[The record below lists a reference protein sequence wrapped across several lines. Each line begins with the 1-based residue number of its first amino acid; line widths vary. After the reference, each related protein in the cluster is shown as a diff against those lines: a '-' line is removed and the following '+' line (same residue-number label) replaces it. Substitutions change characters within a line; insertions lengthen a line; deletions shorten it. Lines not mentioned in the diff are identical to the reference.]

1 MSRLRYLRCVMNSSC
16 SLKLLPFTEKC
27 ITTHQNYFSY
37 IQSISNW
44 HPSNISSPRHK
55 KSSAKLCGKRLNRS
69 RQRNKSICVHV
80 HGSTPHHLHYALAE
94 QYPIWNWYN
103 TATAAAGFAVL
114 LWKWINWTKQN
125 LNCLLLLANVV
136 FVQSLEN
143 CTVCTQHSLW
153 LPNWIFYSVCFK
165 SLVCLLKMDASCPW
179 CKESSDKI
187 QEKQKGK
194 GSHLRYRVQK
204 SEECV
209 LQALQF
215 ISHTSYI
222 EAAEAASMLGVLLC
236 TYVCSMFSQGLIY

>member
-1 MSRLRYLRCVMNSSC
+1 MNSSC

-37 IQSISNW
+37 IRSISNW

-114 LWKWINWTKQN
+114 CCGSESTEQSKISTVCCYWQMSSLYNLWKTV
-125 LNCLLLLANVV
+125 L
-136 FVQSLEN
+136 FVHN
-143 CTVCTQHSLW
+143 TVCGCQTGFSTVSASKVLCVYW
-153 LPNWIFYSVCFK
+153 KWML
-165 SLVCLLKMDASCPW
+165 LV
-179 CKESSDKI
+179 
-187 QEKQKGK
+187 
-194 GSHLRYRVQK
+194 
-204 SEECV
+204 
-209 LQALQF
+209 
-215 ISHTSYI
+215 
-222 EAAEAASMLGVLLC
+222 LGVKKVQIRYKKSKKEKAVILDTVCKNVKNVYCKHCSLSHIHPSCRSCLDAWYSFCALLC
-236 TYVCSMFSQGLIY
+236 VQCSMFSQCLIY

>member
-27 ITTHQNYFSY
+27 ITTHQNYFEY
-37 IQSISNW
+37 IWSISNW

-114 LWKWINWTKQN
+114 CCGSESTEQSNKISTVCCYWKMSSLYNLWKTN
-125 LNCLLLLANVV
+125 
-136 FVQSLEN
+136 
-143 CTVCTQHSLW
+143 
-153 LPNWIFYSVCFK
+153 
-165 SLVCLLKMDASCPW
+165 
-179 CKESSDKI
+179 
-187 QEKQKGK
+187 
-194 GSHLRYRVQK
+194 
-204 SEECV
+204 
-209 LQALQF
+209 
-215 ISHTSYI
+215 
-222 EAAEAASMLGVLLC
+222 
-236 TYVCSMFSQGLIY
+236 